1 MSKPQDRIV
10 WELADSRWA
19 QKRIDAAQPASIHR
33 TQAEAITA
41 ARSALVREGGGE
53 LIVKDRHGLIRAK
66 DTVAPGRDPFPPRG

>member
-33 TQAEAITA
+33 TQAEAVAA
-41 ARSALVREGGGE
+41 ARVALTKEGGGE
-53 LIVKDRHGLIRAK
+53 LIVKDRLGIIRLK
-66 DTVAPGRDPFPPRG
+66 DTIAPGRDPCPPRG